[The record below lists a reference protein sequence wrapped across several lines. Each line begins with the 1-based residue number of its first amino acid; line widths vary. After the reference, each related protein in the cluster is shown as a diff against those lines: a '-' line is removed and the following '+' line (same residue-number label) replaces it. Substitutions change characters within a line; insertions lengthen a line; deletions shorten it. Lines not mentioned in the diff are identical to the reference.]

1 MNVVAFCGSA
11 RKNGNTKLLLETV
24 LEPLKEAGAETELVE
39 LSGSDLKGCKACF
52 VCIKNKDGS
61 CVVKDDMLNEC
72 VEKMARADAII
83 LGSPTYFA
91 DVSTEMK
98 ALIDRS
104 GMVGRA
110 NGDLY
115 KRKLGAAVVAVRRA
129 GSIHAFDTMNHFFQ
143 ISQMIIVGS
152 SYWNIGIGREKGE
165 VASDAEGMKTMRQL
179 GENMSWLL
187 QKISA

>member
-1 MNVVAFCGSA
+1 MNVVAFCASA
-11 RKNGNTKLLLETV
+11 RRNGNTKLLLETV
-24 LEPLKEAGAETELVE
+24 LEPLQEAGAETELVE
-39 LSGSDLKGCKACF
+39 LAGSNLKGCKACF
-52 VCIKNKDGS
+52 VCIKKKDGS
-61 CVVKDDMLNEC
+61 CAIKDDMLNEC
-72 VEKMARADAII
+72 VEKMAKADAII

-165 VASDAEGMKTMRQL
+165 VASDEEGMKTMRQL

-187 QKISA
+187 QKLSD

>member
-1 MNVVAFCGSA
+1 MNVVAFCASA
-11 RKNGNTKLLLETV
+11 RRNGNTKLLLETV
-24 LEPLKEAGAETELVE
+24 LEPLQEAGAETELVE
-39 LSGSDLKGCKACF
+39 LAGSNLKGCKACF
-52 VCIKNKDGS
+52 VCIKKKDGS
-61 CVVKDDMLNEC
+61 CAIKDDMLNEC
-72 VEKMARADAII
+72 VEKMARADAVI
-83 LGSPTYFA
+83 LGYPTYFA

-165 VASDAEGMKTMRQL
+165 VASDEEGMKTMRQL
-179 GENMSWLL
+179 GENMGWLL
-187 QKISA
+187 QKISD

>member
-1 MNVVAFCGSA
+1 MKVLAISASA
-11 RKNGNTKLLLETV
+11 RKNGNTKILLEAV
-24 LEPLKEAGAETELVE
+24 LAPLREAGAQSELVE
-39 LSGSDLKGCKACF
+39 LAGTNPKGCKACF
-52 VCIKNKDGS
+52 VCIKKKDGT
-61 CVVKDDMLNEC
+61 CAIKDDIVNEC
-72 VEKMARADAII
+72 VEKMTLADAIL

-98 ALIDRS
+98 AVIDRC

-165 VASDAEGMKTMRQL
+165 VAGDDEGMKTMRDL
-179 GENMSWLL
+179 GENMAWLL
-187 QKISA
+187 QKINA

>member
-1 MNVVAFCGSA
+1 MNVVAFCASA
-11 RKNGNTKLLLETV
+11 RRNGNTKLLLETV
-24 LEPLKEAGAETELVE
+24 LEPLQEAGAETELVE
-39 LSGSDLKGCKACF
+39 LAGSNLKGCKACF
-52 VCIKNKDGS
+52 VCIKKKDGS
-61 CVVKDDMLNEC
+61 CAIKDDMLNDC
-72 VEKMARADAII
+72 VEKMARADAVI

-165 VASDAEGMKTMRQL
+165 VASDEEGMKTMRQL

-187 QKISA
+187 HKISD